1 MNRWVIRILG
11 ILLIVAFALLILNLQ
26 KQLLMLQK
34 EHQATT
40 TSPSH

>member
-34 EHQATT
+34 ERQGTT
-40 TSPSH
+40 TSSH